1 MQWQDGAHQ
10 QGCLITVVEGRVP
23 ENLCQ
28 FRRYQGRKSLKLPP
42 TPGAGTQPGA
52 REKSPKEAGTRRMPA
67 RDHGDTC
74 FLVVLPELTLV
85 TL

>member
-1 MQWQDGAHQ
+1 MA
-10 QGCLITVVEGRVP
+10 GRRSPARLPDNSCGRSCAREPVP
-23 ENLCQ
+23 VQED
-28 FRRYQGRKSLKLPP
+28 QGRKSLKLPP